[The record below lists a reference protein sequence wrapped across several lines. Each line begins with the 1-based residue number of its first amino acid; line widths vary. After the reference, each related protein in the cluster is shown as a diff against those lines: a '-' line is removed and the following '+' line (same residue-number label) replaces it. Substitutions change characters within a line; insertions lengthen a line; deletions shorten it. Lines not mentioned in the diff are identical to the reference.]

1 VRPTTKKL
9 LALSAAVSLGLA
21 ACGDDEVAQPA
32 VSGEAAP
39 VEEQTTTT
47 AEADEADDA
56 ADDDDGEQASADDP
70 ASTLRAQLTAAL
82 QEHVYLTGMALG
94 AVVTDGEDDPA
105 AQAAVQA
112 LDDNSVAISEVI
124 GEIPGVD
131 DTEEFLEL
139 WREHI
144 DLFADYATGTAE
156 GDDAAVAEALAG
168 LEEYQESAADLLEA
182 VTDEELLADDAFAE
196 LETHV
201 TMVTDAID
209 AMVEDDPEAL
219 TLLRDA
225 ARHMDEVAGA
235 LATAVVAANPDEIEG
250 DPESSPARTRAQLT
264 SGMVEHT
271 YLTLFA
277 AQHAADAG
285 STTDPSVQAAV
296 TLVEGNAETLANAVG
311 GASGTEA
318 RGSFLELWRG
328 HVSSL
333 LDRAAA
339 QIDGGDTA
347 AAGEAESELALF
359 RDATVALLDQVAGPG
374 AGTGDIG
381 SDVDT
386 YLSTIN
392 AAIDAVVA
400 GEPTAYD
407 DARAAAAHA
416 TDMAARL
423 ATGIVS
429 ASADDDAAD
438 RVPDDGADTTTDGA
452 GTGTDA
458 GSVDEGG
465 IGRGDTE
472 TGSAGAEP
480 ETDVAEPAE
489 DPSENPAPDAEGG
502 R

>member
-1 VRPTTKKL
+1 MRPTTKKL

-32 VSGEAAP
+32 VSGQAAP

-47 AEADEADDA
+47 AEAEA
-56 ADDDDGEQASADDP
+56 ADDDGDDAEASTDDP
-70 ASTLRAQLTAAL
+70 ASTLRAQLTGLL
-82 QEHVYLTGMALG
+82 QEHVYLAGMAID
-94 AVVTDGEDDPA
+94 AVLDGGEDDPA

-131 DTEEFLEL
+131 DTGDFLDL
-139 WREHI
+139 WRDHI
-144 DLFADYATGTAE
+144 GHFADYAAGVAGE
-156 GDDAAVAEALAG
+156 DDDAVADALAA
-168 LEEYQESAADLLEA
+168 LEEYQEEAADLLEE
-182 VTDEELLADDAFAE
+182 VTDGELAADDVLGE
-196 LETHV
+196 LEMHV

-225 ARHMDEVAGA
+225 ARHMDEVATA
-235 LATAVVAANPDEIEG
+235 LAAGVVVAHPDAIEG
-250 DPESSPARTRAQLT
+250 DPESPPARTRAQLT

-277 AQHAADAG
+277 AQHAAEAG
-285 STTDPSVQAAV
+285 STTDPAVQSAV

-318 RGSFLELWRG
+318 RGSFLDLWRG
-328 HVSSL
+328 HVSPL
-333 LDRAAA
+333 LDRAL
-339 QIDGGDTA
+339 GE
-347 AAGEAESELALF
+347 AGEAESELALF
-359 RDATVALLDQVAGPG
+359 RDAAVALLDEVTG
-374 AGTGDIG
+374 AGAGSGDIG

-392 AAIDAVVA
+392 AAIDAVAA

-407 DARAAAAHA
+407 DARAAAQHA
-416 TDMAARL
+416 IDMAARL
-423 ATGIVS
+423 ATGIVT
-429 ASADDDAAD
+429 ATADSDAGD
-438 RVPDDGADTTTDGA
+438 GLPDDTGDTATDQA

-458 GSVDEGG
+458 GSVGEGG

-472 TGSAGAEP
+472 TGAAEG
-480 ETDVAEPAE
+480 ETDTDVAEPAG
-489 DPSENPAPDAEGG
+489 DPSENSAPDAEGG

>member
-47 AEADEADDA
+47 AEAEAA
-56 ADDDDGEQASADDP
+56 ADDDGEEASADDP
-70 ASTLRAQLTAAL
+70 AATLRAQLTALL
-82 QEHVYLTGMALG
+82 QEHVYLAGMSIE
-94 AVVTDGEDDPA
+94 AVLTDGEDDPA

-112 LDDNSVAISEVI
+112 LDDNSVAISEAV

-131 DTEEFLEL
+131 DTEDFLDL

-144 DLFADYATGTAE
+144 GFFVDYATGTAE
-156 GDDAAVAEALAG
+156 GDDDAVEEALTG
-168 LEEYQESAADLLEA
+168 LEEYQQSAADLLDA
-182 VTDEELLADDAFAE
+182 VTDGELAADDAFGE

-201 TMVTDAID
+201 TMVTAAID

-225 ARHMDEVAGA
+225 ARHMDEVAA
-235 LATAVVAANPDEIEG
+235 SLAAAVVAAHPDDLEG
-250 DPESSPARTRAQLT
+250 DPESPPARTRAQLT

-277 AQHAADAG
+277 VQHAADAG
-285 STTDPSVQAAV
+285 STTDPAVQAAV

-318 RGSFLELWRG
+318 RGSFLDLWRG
-328 HVSSL
+328 HVRPL

-339 QIDGGDTA
+339 RIDGDTA
-347 AAGEAESELALF
+347 AASEAESELALF
-359 RDATVALLDQVAGPG
+359 RDATVALLDEVAGPG
-374 AGTGDIG
+374 AGTGDLG
-381 SDVDT
+381 GDVDT

-392 AAIDAVVA
+392 AAIDAVAA

-407 DARAAAAHA
+407 DARAAAQHA

-423 ATGIVS
+423 ATGIVT
-429 ASADDDAAD
+429 ASAERDAGDRLPEDDADTAVD
-438 RVPDDGADTTTDGA
+438 RE
-452 GTGTDA
+452 GTGTET
-458 GSVDEGG
+458 GSVGEGG
-465 IGRGDTE
+465 IGRGDIE
-472 TGSAGAEP
+472 TGPAGAEP
-480 ETDVAEPAE
+480 ENAPEPAE
-489 DPSENPAPDAEGG
+489 DPSENSAPDAEGG

>member
-1 VRPTTKKL
+1 VRRTTKKL

-47 AEADEADDA
+47 EEAAEADDTTDEDD
-56 ADDDDGEQASADDP
+56 EQASADDP

-94 AVVTDGEDDPA
+94 AVVTDGVDDPA

-131 DTEEFLEL
+131 DAEEFLEL

-144 DLFADYATGTAE
+144 GFFTDYATGTAE
-156 GDDAAVAEALAG
+156 GDDAAVAEALTG

-182 VTDEELLADDAFAE
+182 ITDEELLADDAFAE

-225 ARHMDEVAGA
+225 ARHMDEVATA
-235 LATAVVAANPDEIEG
+235 LASAVVAANPDEIEG
-250 DPESSPARTRAQLT
+250 DPESPPARTRAQLT

-277 AQHAADAG
+277 VQQAADAG

-339 QIDGGDTA
+339 QIDGDTA
-347 AAGEAESELALF
+347 TAGEAESELALF

-423 ATGIVS
+423 ATGIVT